1 MALIVDIEKTLGD
14 FHLKVNFT
22 AEREVMA
29 LLGASGCGKS
39 MTLGCIAGIVRPDKG
54 HIELNGRVLFDSD
67 KKINLPPQKR
77 KVGYLFQQYALFPQM
92 TVEQNIRAGAHA
104 RPKAEREQAVREVL
118 HAFRLEGLEN
128 NRPSQLS
135 GGQQQRCAL
144 ARILVGQPELV
155 LLDEPFSALDAYL
168 KWQVELE
175 LSDILKNL
183 SCGTL
188 FVTHNRDEVYRL
200 CDTVSCM
207 NRGKMEVMEPLKEFF
222 QNPKTRTA
230 AILSGCKNIS
240 AAERVDAHTLRAV
253 DWGVTLHVKEREIA
267 DDIRAVGIRAHF
279 LATVERPGEEN
290 VFPVNESEIWEDPF
304 EWNISFRKNAECSW
318 LQWNIAKT
326 DWSPEMGIPKEL
338 YLKEEDILL
347 LTDS

>member
-67 KKINLPPQKR
+67 KKIDLPPQKR
-77 KVGYLFQQYALFPQM
+77 KVGYLFQQYALFPHM

-155 LLDEPFSALDAYL
+155 LLDEPFSALDYQTRLTVSADIAAMIRKAEKSVILITHDLAEAISLADRVLILSARPARVKAEFPIHLTAADHSPLAARRAPEYGQL
-168 KWQVELE
+168 FNQIWEE
-175 LSDILKNL
+175 LSN
-183 SCGTL
+183 
-188 FVTHNRDEVYRL
+188 
-200 CDTVSCM
+200 
-207 NRGKMEVMEPLKEFF
+207 
-222 QNPKTRTA
+222 
-230 AILSGCKNIS
+230 
-240 AAERVDAHTLRAV
+240 
-253 DWGVTLHVKEREIA
+253 
-267 DDIRAVGIRAHF
+267 
-279 LATVERPGEEN
+279 EN
-290 VFPVNESEIWEDPF
+290 N
-304 EWNISFRKNAECSW
+304 
-318 LQWNIAKT
+318 
-326 DWSPEMGIPKEL
+326 
-338 YLKEEDILL
+338 
-347 LTDS
+347 